1 MKNLSNAEVALMGL
15 LAEQSMYPYQIE
27 QEVKYRD
34 MRFWT
39 DLSMS
44 SIYKL
49 LRKLEKDDMVTRKNQ
64 ISSGNRLQKLYSLS
78 DTGKTALLDSLDTIL
93 RLPEH
98 ARWQIDLGINN
109 CHLLPQKKVR
119 EALLAYKKELRK
131 KIECYH
137 KLLKFLID
145 TKCPQHRHALAK
157 RPVFLFEAE
166 IKWIDSF
173 LSEMN
178 KRKQ

>member
-1 MKNLSNAEVALMGL
+1 MNTLSNAEVALLGL
-15 LAEQSMYPYQIE
+15 LSEQSMYPYQIE

-39 DLSMS
+39 

-49 LRKLEKDDMVTRKNQ
+49 LRKLEKEGMVMRKNQ
-64 ISSGNRLQKLYSLS
+64 ISPGNRLQKLYSLS
-78 DTGKTALLDSLDTIL
+78 DTGKAALLDSLDNIL

-109 CHLLPQKKVR
+109 CHLLPKKNVR
-119 EALLAYKKELRK
+119 EALLAYRKELRN

-166 IKWIDSF
+166 IKWVDSF
-173 LSEMN
+173 LAELTKSST
-178 KRKQ
+178 KSTPR